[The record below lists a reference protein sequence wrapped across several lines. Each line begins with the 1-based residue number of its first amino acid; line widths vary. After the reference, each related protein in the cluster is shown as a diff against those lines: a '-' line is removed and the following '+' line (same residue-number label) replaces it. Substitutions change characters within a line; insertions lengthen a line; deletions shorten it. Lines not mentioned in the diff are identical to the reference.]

1 MLETEKIGNELDL
14 RKGGDGNRPEANN
27 HVSNGKV
34 DYDDLLSAAGELGR
48 YQIILFI
55 STAPFYLFGVF
66 VYFSQMFMTEVSP
79 NHWCWI
85 PELQNLTEVDRRNL
99 AIPNDVNSRFG
110 YAQCYSYEA
119 NWTHVLETGQTPNA
133 SWNKVPCQNGW
144 EFNKSEIP
152 YPTISSE
159 MEWVCDRDSY
169 QATAQSLFF
178 LGSIIGGFIIGWI
191 SDRFGRLPAT
201 VISCII
207 GSIGGFASTF
217 ARSLIEF
224 ASCRFVMGMAY
235 DNCMIMPYLIV
246 LEYISP
252 KYRSLF
258 ANMSFAIYY
267 SAMVTLLPWI
277 ALACGHWKVI
287 SLVTSI
293 PLALGVFAP
302 LIFPESPRWLLSKG
316 RVDDAIKKVVAIGRI
331 NKKEVPPKLIEQFKL
346 SITGVHEEKESV
358 LEIFKRPLLRRS
370 FILIC
375 IMYMCCVIVFDGLV
389 RSVGQIDFDYFVT
402 FSLVSFTEFP
412 SLILLAFVMDWLG
425 RRWLTI
431 IVMLISGMFSLFT
444 VFVGSGIQSVIYAI
458 IARFAVN
465 MSYNAA
471 MQWAAEILPTSVRG
485 VGVSVVHI
493 CGYIATVLTPYIVY
507 LRTIWNELPL
517 IIIGGTAF
525 FGVLVAIFLPETAKR
540 DMPQTFDDA
549 DEIFRGQKFWEL
561 PKDRQPKSL
570 PVQVNE
576 AFEM

>member
-1 MLETEKIGNELDL
+1 MENKFEPNKGNDIDKTETS
-14 RKGGDGNRPEANN
+14 N
-27 HVSNGKV
+27 HVSSNKV
-34 DYDDLLSAAGELGR
+34 VYDDLLTAAGELGR
-48 YQIILFI
+48 YQIILCI
-55 STAPFYLFGVF
+55 STAPFYFFGVF
-66 VYFSQMFMTEVSP
+66 VYYSQMFMSEVSP

-85 PELQNLTEVDRRNL
+85 PELQNLTEIERRKL
-99 AIPNDVNSRFG
+99 AIPSDNNSRFG
-110 YAQCYSYEA
+110 YAQCYAYEA
-119 NWTHVLETGQTPNA
+119 NWSRVLETGLTPNS

-144 EFNKSEIP
+144 EFNRSEIP

-159 MEWVCDRDSY
+159 LGWVCDRDSY

-207 GSIGGFASTF
+207 GCIGGVISTF
-217 ARSLIEF
+217 ARNLIEF
-224 ASCRFVMGMAY
+224 ASCRFLMGIAY

-258 ANMSFAIYY
+258 ANMSFAVYY

-287 SLVTSI
+287 SLVTSL

-302 LIFPESPRWLLSKG
+302 LILPESPRWLLSKG
-316 RVDDAIKKVVAIGRI
+316 RVDDAIKKAVTIGRI
-331 NKKEVPPKLIEQFKL
+331 NKKEITPKLIEQFK
-346 SITGVHEEKESV
+346 SSMTEAHEQKESL
-358 LEIFKRPLLRRS
+358 LEIFKRPILKRS

-375 IMYMCCVIVFDGLV
+375 ILFMCCVIVFDGLV

-412 SLILLAFVMDWLG
+412 SLLLLSFIMDWLG
-425 RRWLTI
+425 RRWLTVI
-431 IVMLISGMFSLFT
+431 AMAISGLFSLLT
-444 VFVGSGIQSVIYAI
+444 VFVGSGIQSVIYAV

-465 MSYNAA
+465 MSYNTA

-485 VGVSVVHI
+485 AGVSIVHI
-493 CGYIATVLTPYIVY
+493 CGYIATVISPYIVY
-507 LRTIWNELPL
+507 LNTILYELPL
-517 IIIGGTAF
+517 IIIGVIAWF
-525 FGVLVAIFLPETAKR
+525 SVLIAIFLPETAKR

-549 DEIFRGQKFWEL
+549 EEIFRAQKFWQL
-561 PKDRQPKSL
+561 PKKKETKSFAME
-570 PVQVNE
+570 VNQG
-576 AFEM
+576 FEM